1 MTKMEIILLV
11 IGVAFLALACYAVP
25 LLIQIKKTAAKA
37 EETLCSIN
45 QSLPAV
51 MKNLEEITAR
61 TNRVA
66 GAVERQTEDIVLTVE
81 KINSSMN
88 FYLDREKVFREQVA
102 LPFANA
108 FWKYGAVIKGVRAFW
123 DSLKNT

>member
-1 MTKMEIILLV
+1 
-11 IGVAFLALACYAVP
+11 
-25 LLIQIKKTAAKA
+25 LIQIKKTAAKA

-61 TNRVA
+61 TNRIA
-66 GAVERQTEDIVLTVE
+66 GTVEREMDDLVLTVE
-81 KINSSMN
+81 KINTAMN
-88 FYLDREKVFREQVA
+88 FYLDREQIFREQVA
-102 LPFANA
+102 VPFTNA
-108 FWKYGAVIKGVRAFW
+108 FRTYGAVIKGVRVFL